1 MEHVASLAVAR
12 IERFLEQEPIVW
24 LSTVRPDGTPHIVPI
39 WFWWDGEA
47 LLVFSKPDAQ
57 KVRNLRARPSAML
70 ALGDADED
78 FDIGLIEGR
87 AEILDRPT
95 AEVLPPAHL
104 AKYADRM
111 AAIGLTPAEYAA
123 TYSLV
128 IRIVPAR
135 YLGWHGRTLPAERP
149 PRRRPG
155 QPHRRAA
162 PRLGRGRGRAVHAEA
177 RTPRAGARRPAA
189 GRATQPA
196 RLAGRPADPR
206 LARAECRDAPTPERR
221 RALIRSPE
229 PAGPAR
235 TKARRTP
242 AVSRRAARPRR
253 ARR

>member
-87 AEILDRPT
+87 AEILDVPT

-111 AAIGLTPAEYAA
+111 ASVGLTPAEYAA

-135 YLGWHGRTLPAERP
+135 YLGWHGRTLPLSARLAGAPASPIVE
-149 PRRRPG
+149 PRRDSVGVEGEPF
-155 QPHRRAA
+155 
-162 PRLGRGRGRAVHAEA
+162 
-177 RTPRAGARRPAA
+177 TPRPARHAPEPVA
-189 GRATQPA
+189 Q
-196 RLAGRPADPR
+196 RLAGRPSLRDWLADPLTR
-206 LARAECRDAPTPERR
+206 GWRGL
-221 RALIRSPE
+221 S
-229 PAGPAR
+229 AGMP
-235 TKARRTP
+235 
-242 AVSRRAARPRR
+242 RPRS
-253 ARR
+253 AGAL